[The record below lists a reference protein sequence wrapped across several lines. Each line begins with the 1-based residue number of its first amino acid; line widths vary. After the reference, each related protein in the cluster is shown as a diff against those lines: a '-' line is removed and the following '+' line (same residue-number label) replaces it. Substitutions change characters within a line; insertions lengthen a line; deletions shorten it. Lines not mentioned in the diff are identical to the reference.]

1 MQKCRTACVVSLN
14 QDGEECSMEEFKYA
28 RIGTTLY
35 KFVDRP
41 TANGDTIRVMIPWS
55 YTALAADEGKRFA
68 ATIPKFDGFC
78 TVPMHV
84 NYTRC
89 VKSFYNLY
97 EPITHE
103 PQAGDFPHIKMLV
116 EHIFEEHFELGMDYL
131 QLLYTNPV
139 QKLPILLLVSEER
152 NTGKTTFLNFL
163 KAVFQKNVTFN
174 TNEDFRSKFNA
185 DWAGKLLIG
194 VDEVLLDK
202 REDSERL
209 KNLSTAKL
217 YKIEAK
223 GKDRQ
228 EVEFIAKFVLCSNN
242 ESFPVIIDPGETR
255 YWVRKI
261 HHLDLDDPNFLQK
274 LEDEIPAFLFYLNRR
289 DLATKKESRMWFDP
303 ALIHTATLDK
313 IISASRN
320 RTEIDMAEVLMD
332 IMVAEGVGTIKFCK
346 TDIRIWME
354 FLNYKPDMAQIRRV
368 LHDIWK
374 VPHAGNADSYDT
386 YCIDCSRASRFGPVK
401 AKGRYYTVTKDDIK
415 HLIC

>member
-1 MQKCRTACVVSLN
+1 
-14 QDGEECSMEEFKYA
+14 
-28 RIGTTLY
+28 
-35 KFVDRP
+35 
-41 TANGDTIRVMIPWS
+41 
-55 YTALAADEGKRFA
+55 
-68 ATIPKFDGFC
+68 
-78 TVPMHV
+78 
-84 NYTRC
+84 
-89 VKSFYNLY
+89 
-97 EPITHE
+97 
-103 PQAGDFPHIKMLV
+103 MLV

-185 DWAGKLLIG
+185 DWTGKLLIG

-242 ESFPVIIDPGETR
+242 ESFPVIIDQGETR

-274 LEDEIPAFLFYLNRR
+274 LEDEIPAFLYYLSHRT
-289 DLATKKESRMWFDP
+289 LVSKKESRMWFDP
-303 ALIHTATLDK
+303 ALIQTAALDK

-320 RTEIDMAEVLMD
+320 RTEIDIAEVLMD
-332 IMVAEGVGTIKFCK
+332 IMEAENVDTIKFCNN
-346 TDIRIWME
+346 DIKVWME
-354 FLNYKPDMAQIRRV
+354 CLSYKPDMTQIRRV
-368 LHDIWK
+368 LNDIWK
-374 VPHAGNADSYDT
+374 LPHAGNADSYNT
-386 YCIDCSRASRFGPVK
+386 YCIDYNRPSRFSPVK